1 MTKRRTF
8 LGLTALLLV
17 LLCAGCGRAPADPP
31 FRFYNLT
38 QPERKAYITD
48 YLQQTYGLSC
58 TISSSDV
65 VQRQDG
71 PFFSEDEYFAVAA
84 TEDGNSISVW
94 VTEGGQITDTV
105 SLLNRQDDLADYF
118 TAEVL
123 TLLPECRVDS
133 HTSMSVL
140 PTEPLSPTGDLRTY
154 LTEQPTD
161 TTLRIALEQAD
172 TLTDAQVQQI
182 LDHFSYCNI
191 DLLLYD
197 CDDLDTVDWD
207 TLQFDTPLRF
217 SYHRKPKTDGP
228 DYNERN
234 GASR

>member
-1 MTKRRTF
+1 MTKCWTF

-17 LLCAGCGRAPADPP
+17 LICASCGRPSSDPP
-31 FRFYNLT
+31 FRFHDLT

-58 TISSSDV
+58 TISLDV
-65 VQRQDG
+65 AQRQDG
-71 PFFSEDEYFAVAA
+71 PFFSEDEYFAVAS

-94 VTEGGQITDTV
+94 VTKDGQITDTV

-118 TAEVL
+118 TAEVQ

-133 HTSMSVL
+133 YTSMSVL

-161 TTLRIALEQAD
+161 TALWIALEQAD
-172 TLTDAQVQQI
+172 TFTDAQIQQL

-191 DLLLYD
+191 DLFLYD

-207 TLQFDTPLRF
+207 TLHSSTALRF
-217 SYHRKPKTDGP
+217 YYHRKPETD
-228 DYNERN
+228 
-234 GASR
+234 